1 MSLGKAVSRRIFD
14 FCREHN
20 QSIDI
25 VLRKANASP
34 TAVAAV
40 IDGRDNDIK
49 MDIMQLRCF
58 NDRGEESPVETGSAK
73 GNGVQNTGWEIKCT
87 HLSQAA
93 KSNLI

>member
-49 MDIMQLRCF
+49 MDIMQSICDVF
-58 NDRGEESPVETGSAK
+58 GVTMEEFF
-73 GNGVQNTGWEIKCT
+73 KCDIF
-87 HLSQAA
+87 A
-93 KSNLI
+93 NF

>member
-20 QSIDI
+20 QPIDI

-40 IDGRDNDIK
+40 IDGTDAHP
-49 MDIMQLRCF
+49 
-58 NDRGEESPVETGSAK
+58 GAVTAK
-73 GNGVQNTGWEIKCT
+73 
-87 HLSQAA
+87 
-93 KSNLI
+93 

>member
-14 FCREHN
+14 FCREHI

-25 VLRKANASP
+25 VLLKAKASP

-49 MDIMQLRCF
+49 MDIMQSICDVF
-58 NDRGEESPVETGSAK
+58 GVTMEEFF
-73 GNGVQNTGWEIKCT
+73 KCD
-87 HLSQAA
+87 LLA
-93 KSNLI
+93 NF